1 MNLVIKGTPSE
12 VMETL
17 QFLIDKF
24 GGNTKLNQIK
34 TEQASGNLTGSN
46 TNNTA
51 TL

>member
-12 VMETL
+12 VKEIL

-34 TEQASGNLTGSN
+34 TEPLSGNLTGSN